1 MRRMGRIPVW
11 IILALLAAGPE
22 GPLASAQQ
30 PPGPPPREPDEDV
43 KPYSPPPAWKSV
55 EIGDYYFRRKK
66 YNAALG
72 RYQEAA
78 TTDPHYP
85 RAYLG
90 LGRVYEKI
98 GLKQKALVSYQR
110 YLDELPST
118 QEALE
123 AKDVQKAVTR
133 LEKEL
138 KSGTP
143 PRRKT
148 VPPPAAAPQAP

>member
-1 MRRMGRIPVW
+1 MGRLPVL
-11 IILALLAAGPE
+11 IILALLAAGLG
-22 GPLASAQQ
+22 GPLARAQQ
-30 PPGPPPREPDEDV
+30 PQAPSTGEPAEEV
-43 KPYSPPPAWKSV
+43 KPYYPPPAWKSV

-66 YNAALG
+66 YNAALS
-72 RYQEAA
+72 RYKEAA

-98 GLKQKALVSYQR
+98 GLKQKALLSYQR

-118 QEALE
+118 KEALE
-123 AKDVQKAVTR
+123 AKDVQKAITR

-138 KSGTP
+138 KSGTS
-143 PRRKT
+143 PRSKT
-148 VPPPAAAPQAP
+148 LPPQAASSSH

>member
-1 MRRMGRIPVW
+1 MGRFRVL
-11 IILALLAAGPE
+11 IILALLTAGPQA
-22 GPLASAQQ
+22 PLARAQQ
-30 PPGPPPREPDEDV
+30 PQTPPTREPAEDV
-43 KPYSPPPAWKSV
+43 KPYYPPAARKSV

-66 YNAALG
+66 YEAALS

-98 GLKQKALVSYQR
+98 GLKQKALASYQR

-118 QEALE
+118 KDALE
-123 AKDVQKAVTR
+123 AKDVQKAITR

-138 KSGTP
+138 ESGTSHRP
-143 PRRKT
+143 KET
-148 VPPPAAAPQAP
+148 APQAQ